1 MDGAGDG
8 WYGWEWVISM
18 GVADFDGLID
28 MDLGMSEESGSGME
42 DMVNVWKLGYNRWG
56 RPRNR

>member
-1 MDGAGDG
+1 M
-8 WYGWEWVISM
+8 ILM
-18 GVADFDGLID
+18 GVADFDGVID

-42 DMVNVWKLGYNRWG
+42 DMVNVWKLGYGRWG

>member
-1 MDGAGDG
+1 M
-8 WYGWEWVISM
+8 ISM
-18 GVADFDGLID
+18 GVADFDGVID

-42 DMVNVWKLGYNRWG
+42 DMVNVWKLGCSRWG

>member
-1 MDGAGDG
+1 MDGAGVG

-18 GVADFDGLID
+18 GVADCDGVID

-42 DMVNVWKLGYNRWG
+42 DMVNVWKLGYGRWG